1 MHRRPSPKSGCYS
14 SGEGRKGIMNV
25 KISGDAESFVREEV
39 ASGRYDSPQE
49 VVQEGLRLLHE
60 HETLEQQ
67 WRERLN
73 GQIEE
78 GLTQLDRGEGIPGEQ
93 AFRALRDMI
102 AFRRELLDGTRA
114 LSGLQIDS
122 IR

>member
-1 MHRRPSPKSGCYS
+1 
-14 SGEGRKGIMNV
+14 MNV
-25 KISGDAESFVREEV
+25 KISGDAELFVREEV

-60 HETLEQQ
+60 
-67 WRERLN
+67 REH
-73 GQIEE
+73 
-78 GLTQLDRGEGIPGEQ
+78 
-93 AFRALRDMI
+93 
-102 AFRRELLDGTRA
+102 DGTRA